1 VDPTV
6 AAALIA
12 SVPSTVAAVGAL
24 FHARRAE
31 GQAREANNAVNHKGP
46 GEASISVQVAEMHA
60 AMGGVKSDVR
70 GVKADVREVKS
81 DLIDVKADIRE
92 LKAR

>member
-1 VDPTV
+1 MDPTV

-12 SVPSTVAAVGAL
+12 AIPSTLAASGAL

-31 GQAREANNAVNHKGP
+31 GQARAANNAVNHKGP
-46 GEASISVQVAEMHA
+46 DEASISEQVDEMHTT
-60 AMGGVKSDVR
+60 MGS
-70 GVKADVREVKS
+70 VKADVREVKA
-81 DLIDVKADIRE
+81 DLISVIADIRE

>member
-1 VDPTV
+1 MDPTV
-6 AAALIA
+6 TAALIA
-12 SVPSTVAAVGAL
+12 SVPSTLAAAGAL

-46 GEASISVQVAEMHA
+46 GQASISEQVAEVHA
-60 AMGGVKSDVR
+60 SMG
-70 GVKADVREVKS
+70 GVKADVREVKA
-81 DLIDVKADIRE
+81 DMIDVKADIRE

>member
-1 VDPTV
+1 MDPTV

-31 GQAREANNAVNHKGP
+31 GQAREANNAVNYKGP

-60 AMGGVKSDVR
+60 SMG

-81 DLIDVKADIRE
+81 DLIDVKADVRE